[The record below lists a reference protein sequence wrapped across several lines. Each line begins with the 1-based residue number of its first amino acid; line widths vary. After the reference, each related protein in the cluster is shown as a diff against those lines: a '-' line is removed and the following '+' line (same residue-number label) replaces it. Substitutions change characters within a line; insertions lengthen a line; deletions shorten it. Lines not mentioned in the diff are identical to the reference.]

1 MSPAGARGHERL
13 RQEKRSQSGQPE
25 WGKVCEPENQRFEQ
39 SKEGKGA
46 GLISLEGRRVSAS
59 GWPMDPL
66 AILRLK
72 LREPPGHQ
80 PIDGLSATRCDLEGG
95 WRCFI
100 AWLWR
105 ERQGIRAANAPR

>member
-1 MSPAGARGHERL
+1 MSSAGARGHKCPG
-13 RQEKRSQSGQPE
+13 QEKRHQSGQPICAE
-25 WGKVCEPENQRFEQ
+25 VSEPENQRFEQ
-39 SKEGKGA
+39 SIEGKGA
-46 GLISLEGRRVSAS
+46 GLTSLGEAS
-59 GWPMDPL
+59 QCLGWLIEPL
-66 AILRLK
+66 TILRLK

>member
-13 RQEKRSQSGQPE
+13 RQEKRYQSGQSE
-25 WGKVCEPENQRFEQ
+25 RGKVSKLENQRFEQ
-39 SKEGKGA
+39 SMEGKGA
-46 GLISLEGRRVSAS
+46 GLISLKGRRVSAS

-80 PIDGLSATRCDLEGG
+80 PIDGLSAAWCDL
-95 WRCFI
+95 
-100 AWLWR
+100 
-105 ERQGIRAANAPR
+105 